1 MKKYCLSSLCALC
14 LFSASELNAQEVMD
28 ITLDKAIEIALAEN
42 PTIKV
47 AEKDIQL
54 KKIADTE
61 AWQSLLPTL
70 SATGTATQTL
80 KPAVMKFG
88 GGQSFQMGEVDDKA
102 TAIVGTLNLPIF
114 APAVYANMKLTKD
127 DIKLAQEKARSSK
140 LNLVNEVTKA
150 YYSFLLSIAAYNVMD
165 ESYNVSNETYKNVS
179 AKYEVGK
186 VSEYDKI
193 TAEVQMRNMSSS
205 RTSAEGAVTLAA
217 LRLKVLMGVTADV
230 TFKPTEL
237 LNDYV
242 GQLSPVSLDAE
253 MGELS
258 NNSSLRQLDYNEN
271 LLKRTLSIQK
281 TSFMPTLS
289 FQLSGQY
296 QGQRERHW
304 DYGNW
309 DWIGSSSMS
318 LVLNIP
324 IFTASNFTKLKS
336 TRVKILQ
343 LADTRENTVR
353 QLEMSATGFRK
364 NMQTSYAEIE
374 SDKEAIAQAQ
384 KAVNISSKRYEVG
397 RGTVLDMN
405 QSQLSLTQSM
415 LTYAQ
420 AIYDYLT
427 NKADLD
433 MILGKETYIK

>member
-1 MKKYCLSSLCALC
+1 MKKYCLSSLCALF
-14 LFSASELNAQEVMD
+14 LFASGLRAQDVME
-28 ITLDKAIEIALAEN
+28 ITLAKAIEIALAEN

-47 AEKDIQL
+47 AEKDVQL
-54 KKIADTE
+54 KRIADAE

-102 TAIVGTLNLPIF
+102 SSIVGNLNLPIF
-114 APAVYANMKLTKD
+114 APAVYANMKMTKED
-127 DIKLAQEKARSSK
+127 VKLAQEKARNSK
-140 LNLVNEVTKA
+140 LDLVNQVTKA
-150 YYSFLLSIAAYNVMD
+150 YFSYLLSIAAFNVMD
-165 ESYNVSNETYKNVS
+165 EAYNVSNETYKNVS

-205 RTSAEGAVTLAA
+205 RISAEGAVTLAA
-217 LRLKVLMGVTADV
+217 LRLKVLMGVTADI

-237 LNDYV
+237 LQDYSR
-242 GQLSPVSLDAE
+242 QLVPVSLQSE
-253 MGELS
+253 PGELL
-258 NNSSLRQLDYNEN
+258 NNSSLRQLDFSEN
-271 LLKRTLSIQK
+271 LLRRTLSIQK

-296 QGQRERHW
+296 QGQRERNW
-304 DYGNW
+304 DYANW
-309 DWIGSSSMS
+309 DWVGSSSMS

-336 TRVKILQ
+336 TRLKILQ

-353 QLEMSATGFRK
+353 QLEMNAAGLRK

-374 SDKEAIAQAQ
+374 SDKEAINQAQ

-405 QSQLSLTQSM
+405 QSQLALTQSM

-420 AIYDYLT
+420 AIYDYLS

-433 MILGKETYIK
+433 MVIGKETYIK